1 MCAAAACIFS
11 CFILLAHAHQ
21 VCGAVSGKLAD
32 TSLTTLALICL
43 WPCSAGS
50 RYLAMVVAATE
61 ARGGSYALPWR
72 PEEEEAL
79 LRSDQWLPCRR
90 QRPPSSTDQLTPKA
104 TAPDLEHELGNLAP
118 TYAAAG
124 QISPYFGLEIFG
136 RNSCLIAQ
144 NHLSNGNIQRSFSVY
159 ELYWKQQRIWNSQ

>member
-1 MCAAAACIFS
+1 
-11 CFILLAHAHQ
+11 
-21 VCGAVSGKLAD
+21 
-32 TSLTTLALICL
+32 
-43 WPCSAGS
+43 
-50 RYLAMVVAATE
+50 MVVAATE

-79 LRSDQWLPCRR
+79 LWSDQWLPCRR